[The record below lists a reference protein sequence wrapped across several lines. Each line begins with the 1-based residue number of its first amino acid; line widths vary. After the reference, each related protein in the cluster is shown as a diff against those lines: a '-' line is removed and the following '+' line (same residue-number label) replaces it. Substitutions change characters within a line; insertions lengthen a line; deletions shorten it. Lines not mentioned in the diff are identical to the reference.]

1 MDRLSSVLHNFR
13 ATASGVAC
21 EQHQGLKKLALLPHA
36 CYWFYLVEGEVKL
49 TSNSGQTLRLE
60 RGDGLWLA
68 VGQPLSLQVI
78 GESARLL
85 ECDFSF
91 GSVLA
96 NNRLNPLLER
106 QQSWIKVAKNDDIA
120 KQLAPMTQ
128 LLLQESMDPRCGS
141 KVVVERLAEAYL
153 VQLLRA
159 FLQFQRIEVGL
170 MAGLSD
176 RKLARALVAIHDD
189 PAHPWQVASLAAEA
203 GMSRSVFSAHFKQA
217 MLMTPMHYLALWRMR
232 LASQRLINGERNLAL
247 LSQEL
252 GYQSEAAFRRTFKKV
267 IGTTPGG
274 LVKSVAA

>member
-21 EQHQGLKKLALLPHA
+21 EQYQGVKKLALLPHV

-60 RGDGLWLA
+60 QGDGLWLA